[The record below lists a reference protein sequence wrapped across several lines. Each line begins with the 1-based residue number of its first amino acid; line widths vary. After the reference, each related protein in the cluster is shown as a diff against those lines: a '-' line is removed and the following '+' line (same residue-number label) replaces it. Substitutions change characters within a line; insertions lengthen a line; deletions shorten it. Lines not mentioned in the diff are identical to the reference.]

1 MARRPAVLCAGLL
14 LGAAAACAQTVNC
27 VDVDDDR
34 ERLACYDRVN
44 GRVPA
49 PATRAAAQPLPT
61 QEERIRR
68 EHLGSTLT
76 ERWELAP
83 GSSLGTFL
91 PRPYKPTYVLPVT
104 FSDAVN
110 RSPRSPAPDHSV
122 SAPLDLDATEFKFQL
137 SFKAKLLEGVF
148 GTPANLWL
156 GYTQSSRWQVYNG
169 PQSRPFRETN
179 YEPELIVAWP
189 LHLELFGWTGRLA
202 TVALNHQSN
211 GRPLPL
217 SRSWN
222 RVVGELA
229 LDRGDWTLSLRPW
242 WRIPERRA
250 DDDNPDISN
259 FVGRAEVLLSRR
271 WYGHVFSAQL
281 RHSLRFGE
289 PSRGSFQFDWAF
301 PVVGNVKGYLQFFGG
316 YGESLI
322 DYNVRQN
329 KLGIGASVVEWL

>member
-1 MARRPAVLCAGLL
+1 VRSGAAFVCAALLCAG
-14 LGAAAACAQTVNC
+14 AAVAQTVNC
-27 VDVDDDR
+27 VDIDDDR

-44 GRVPA
+44 GRLPA

-61 QEERIRR
+61 QEQLIRR
-68 EHLGSTLT
+68 EHLGATLS

-91 PRPYKPTYVLPVT
+91 PRPYKPTYVLPATV
-104 FSDAVN
+104 SDAVN

-122 SAPLDLDATEFKFQL
+122 TSPLDLDPAEFKFQI
-137 SFKAKLLEGVF
+137 SFKAKLVEGLL
-148 GTPANLWL
+148 GTPANLWV

-179 YEPELIVAWP
+179 YEPELILAWP
-189 LHLELFGWTGRLA
+189 TNLQLFGWNGRLA
-202 TVALNHQSN
+202 SVALNHQSN

-222 RVVGELA
+222 RVVGEFA
-229 LDRGDWTLSLRPW
+229 LDRDDWMLSLRPW
-242 WRIPERRA
+242 WRIPERRD

-259 FVGRAEVLLSRR
+259 FVGRGEVLLSRR
-271 WYGHVFSAQL
+271 WYGHVFTVQL

-289 PSRGSFQFDWAF
+289 PSRGSLQFDWAF

-329 KLGIGASVVEWL
+329 KLGIGASVVEWM